1 MIEVYK
7 LIIRGGYEM
16 KFKRLTALML
26 AGMMTLSLAA
36 CGGSASET
44 TGGTS
49 GTETADSTEKTT
61 DDKGTDTAAG
71 SGDKIVVWTLAADLE
86 QFAARYTEETGNE
99 VEVVVIAPA
108 DYSTKLTSALG
119 AKSSEVD
126 VIVGEP
132 QMLPN
137 FFEAGFFDDLSQY
150 NVDDYKD
157 TIVDYVYEAG
167 KDAQGI
173 QRALS
178 YQVTPGSIIYR
189 RDLAK
194 EIYGND
200 DPEFISEKFK
210 DFDTILATA
219 KEVKDA
225 GYRIFS
231 DTGNLRWYV
240 NTQEPWVKDS
250 VLNLSDTAK
259 AYMDTAATLYQDE
272 LVAFAPEWSAAWY
285 ASMAGE
291 LPLNAGWSD
300 LAELEGAEM
309 TQVFSYS
316 LPSWGALIVRDNAA
330 DNKGNF
336 GICKGPSSYF
346 GGGTFLGINT
356 YSEKKDAAW
365 DFVKYC
371 TLNDETA
378 QWWLENSNGDV
389 VSNTAV
395 LEANKDYTNESFGN
409 QKTYEFYMGE
419 AQDIDYSV
427 KTKYDDTIGGFWGA
441 SIEAVQ
447 KGEMTK
453 EEAIEDFYM
462 QVEATFPEIT
472 VVR

>member
-1 MIEVYK
+1 MK
-7 LIIRGGYEM
+7 L
-16 KFKRLTALML
+16 KRLTALLL

-36 CGGSASET
+36 CGGGASET
-44 TGGTS
+44 TKTDTGSASKSSEAAGE
-49 GTETADSTEKTT
+49 TEAA
-61 DDKGTDTAAG
+61 DTAAG
-71 SGDKIVVWTLAADLE
+71 SGEKIVVWTLAADLE

-108 DYSTKLTSALG
+108 DYPTKLTSALG

-137 FFEAGFFDDLSQY
+137 FFEAGFFDDLTQY
-150 NVDDYKD
+150 NVDDYKGSV
-157 TIVDYVYEAG
+157 VDYVYEAG
-167 KDAQGI
+167 KDEQGI
-173 QRALS
+173 QRAIS

-219 KEVKDA
+219 REVKDA
-225 GYRIFS
+225 GYRLFS
-231 DTGNLRWYV
+231 DSGNLRWYV
-240 NTQEPWVKDS
+240 NTEDAWVEDGT
-250 VLNLSDTAK
+250 LNLSQAALD
-259 AYMDTAATLYQDE
+259 YMDAAVALYQED
-272 LVAFAPEWSAAWY
+272 LVAHAPEWSAAWY

-316 LPSWGALIVRDNAA
+316 LPSWGALIIRDNAA

-346 GGGTFLGINT
+346 GGGTFLGINA
-356 YSEKKDAAW
+356 YSEKKAAAW
-365 DFVKYC
+365 EFVKYC
-371 TLNDETA
+371 TLSDETA
-378 QWWLENSNGDV
+378 QWWLEKSNGDV
-389 VSNTAV
+389 VSNTTV

-409 QKTYEFYMGE
+409 QKTYEFYMEE
-419 AQDIDYSV
+419 AQNIDFSV
-427 KTKYDDTIGGFWGA
+427 KTKYDDQIGGFWGA

-462 QVEATFPEIT
+462 QVETTFPEIL
-472 VVR
+472 VAR